1 MARARCMDGVSSTHG
16 RDSDNALTSVRQ
28 CVDEFASMRRR
39 KTADAR
45 GGEKGGEKG
54 SDFLEVD
61 ILAFALGEALR
72 LGGLGVGIGVDRSA
86 AALHALMVAPAQQA
100 QDKAHDRH
108 AKGKHQKENK
118 GQDGNDD
125 SE

>member
-1 MARARCMDGVSSTHG
+1 MH
-16 RDSDNALTSVRQ
+16 
-28 CVDEFASMRRR
+28 RR

-45 GGEKGGEKG
+45 GGGKGGEKG

-100 QDKAHDRH
+100 QTKPTTGMPKASTKKKIKARM
-108 AKGKHQKENK
+108 AMMIPSRCIRGEV
-118 GQDGNDD
+118 
-125 SE
+125 